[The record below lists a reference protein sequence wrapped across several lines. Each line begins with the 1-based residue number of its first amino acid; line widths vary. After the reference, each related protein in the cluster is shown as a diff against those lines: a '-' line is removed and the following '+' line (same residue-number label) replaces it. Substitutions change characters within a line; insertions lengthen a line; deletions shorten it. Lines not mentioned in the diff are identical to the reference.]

1 MAARKACQGLIPA
14 APAAAVRS
22 RSRARSCSLK
32 WCVRFLRWAPARPCC
47 GRAPV
52 RAPRDGQQYGAGGCS
67 GAGRLRGAH
76 GLAHQWSSGSRAAAS
91 CTGEPA
97 ASPRVGAAAA
107 QVVRLTRAADAA
119 ALERCLGT
127 HGLLGVF
134 VDATLACRAAAL
146 VRTRARCA
154 RTAGNLASCVASRG
168 AACWKLLCLEQ
179 ACRVRTGHI
188 TRQCGV
194 GADRAAA
201 CTPPA
206 CGVLAR
212 VSSAQ
217 GA

>member
-1 MAARKACQGLIPA
+1 MHMQFKIVRALFTLGSSATLLRAGASPRPARWPAVWRRLVQRRRKAAWRAWPG
-14 APAAAVRS
+14 APMELRLTCRS
-22 RSRARSCSLK
+22 IVH
-32 WCVRFLRWAPARPCC
+32 W
-47 GRAPV
+47 
-52 RAPRDGQQYGAGGCS
+52 GAG
-67 GAGRLRGAH
+67 
-76 GLAHQWSSGSRAAAS
+76 
-91 CTGEPA
+91 